1 VIGQPG
7 AEPAFRRRGEDV
19 TVHPAA
25 KVVAADEMEVG
36 DSVIIDDFTF
46 ILAVGG
52 VRLGSFVH
60 IGAHAFIGGGG
71 GLVMEDFAGISGGV
85 RVYTG
90 NEDYLGGQLTNPTV
104 PSPWRTPS
112 RAPVH
117 IGRHA
122 IVGAGSVVLPGVT
135 IGEGAA
141 VGALSVIARDLEP
154 WTVYAGNPA
163 RPVKDRPRERML
175 TLEEDL
181 RRTLYDADGR
191 YIPRAARAT
200 TDGPRR
206 TGDRPDQE
214 QRP

>member
-1 VIGQPG
+1 M
-7 AEPAFRRRGEDV
+7 FRRSGRDV

-25 KVVAADEMEVG
+25 KIVAPEEMEVG

-46 ILAVGG
+46 ILAAGG

-60 IGAHAFIGGGG
+60 IGSHAFVGGGG
-71 GLVMEDFAGISGGV
+71 GFVMDDFAGLSGGV

-104 PSPWRTPS
+104 PAPWRVAT

-122 IVGAGSVVLPGVT
+122 IVGAGTVVLPGVH
-135 IGEGAA
+135 IGEGVA
-141 VGALSVIARDLEP
+141 VGALSVVSRDLEP

-163 RPVKDRPRERML
+163 RPIKERPRERML
-175 TLEEDL
+175 ELEADL
-181 RRTLYDADGR
+181 RRTLYDAQGR
-191 YIPRAARAT
+191 YLPRASR
-200 TDGPRR
+200 G
-206 TGDRPDQE
+206 G
-214 QRP
+214 